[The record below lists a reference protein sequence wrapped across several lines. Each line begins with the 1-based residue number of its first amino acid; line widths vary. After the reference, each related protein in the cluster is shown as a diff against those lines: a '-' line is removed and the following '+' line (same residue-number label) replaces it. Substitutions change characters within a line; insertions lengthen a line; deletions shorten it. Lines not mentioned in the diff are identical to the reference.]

1 MIGTAAGLYNGA
13 APDLGAIEAPWRSV
27 RGGRRGGSLRPSYDV
42 LILGAGV
49 VGSAIARQLSR
60 HRLRVALVEKEAEVG
75 FGTSK
80 TNSGIIHPGHDSSLD
95 TLKGRLVVPGNAAF
109 DRLSAELN
117 FAFRRIG
124 QLNVAQ
130 SEEELEVLR
139 RLKAQGHAKGVPGLE
154 LWDPARLRREE
165 PNLSRHLL
173 GALHAPSAGVINP
186 YEFAFAL
193 VECARRNGVEL
204 LVNSPVLGIEPR
216 GEALAVRVPA
226 GVLESRF
233 VLNATGVASDLVAR
247 MVGLDDFQIRPR
259 KGEEYM
265 LDKRLMGLVRRLVF
279 PLPTKTTK
287 GTLIIP
293 TFDGTIMVGPTAED
307 VQDREDVSTT
317 ARGAEAV
324 FAAVRTLCPAIDP
337 RDAITAFAG
346 LRAVS
351 STNDFVIGPT
361 KVKGFLN
368 VAGIQSPG
376 LTAAPAIAEY
386 VEGLLAQEGLQLA
399 PRTDFAP
406 GVAGPTRFARLPP
419 EAQDALAARDPRF
432 ARVVC
437 RCELVTEAEVHEAID
452 HGAVTLDG
460 IKFRSRAGMGR
471 CQGGFCTSRCMELL
485 AERTGQ
491 PLHAVTKRG
500 GGSWIAA
507 PMPDALPDAATG
519 AAKEEA

>member
-1 MIGTAAGLYNGA
+1 MVQ
-13 APDLGAIEAPWRSV
+13 P
-27 RGGRRGGSLRPSYDV
+27 YDV
-42 LILGAGV
+42 LILGGGV
-49 VGSAIARQLSR
+49 VGSAIARRLSR

-109 DRLSAELN
+109 DGLSRELN
-117 FAFRRIG
+117 FGFRRIG

-130 SEEELEVLR
+130 SEGELETLERLR
-139 RLKAQGHAKGVPGLE
+139 AQGVAKGVPGLE
-154 LWDPARLRREE
+154 LWDQARLRREE

-193 VECARRNGVEL
+193 VECARQNGVEL
-204 LVNSPVLGIEPR
+204 RVNSPALGIEPR
-216 GEALAVRVPA
+216 GERLAVRIPD
-226 GVLESRF
+226 GVLEARF

-307 VQDREDVSTT
+307 VQDRDDVSTT

-324 FAAVRTLCPAIDP
+324 FAAVRALCPAIDP

-351 STNDFVIGPT
+351 STDDFVIGPT
-361 KVKGFLN
+361 RVKGFVN

-376 LTAAPAIAEY
+376 LTASPAIAEH
-386 VEGLLAQEGLQLA
+386 VEEILAKEGLELVPREGHQ
-399 PRTDFAP
+399 PR
-406 GVAGPTRFARLPP
+406 VAGPARFAQRTP
-419 EAQDALAARDPRF
+419 EEQEALAAKDPRF
-432 ARVVC
+432 AKVVC
-437 RCELVTEAEVHEAID
+437 RCELVTEAEIHESID

-460 IKFRSRAGMGR
+460 LKFRSRAGMGR
-471 CQGGFCTSRCMELL
+471 CQGGFCTPRCMEIL
-485 AERTGQ
+485 ASRLGV
-491 PLHAVTKRG
+491 PLQEVTKRG
-500 GGSWIAA
+500 GGSWLVRPMEDA
-507 PMPDALPDAATG
+507 PEGATT
-519 AAKEEA
+519 AREEP

>member
-1 MIGTAAGLYNGA
+1 MKQT
-13 APDLGAIEAPWRSV
+13 
-27 RGGRRGGSLRPSYDV
+27 YDV
-42 LILGAGV
+42 LILGGGV

-60 HRLRVALVEKEAEVG
+60 HPLRIALVEKEAEVG

-80 TNSGIIHPGHDSSLD
+80 TNSGIIHPGHDTSLD

-109 DRLSAELN
+109 DRLSAELS

-130 SEEELEVLR
+130 GEEELETLR
-139 RLKAQGHAKGVPGLE
+139 RLKAQGEAKGVPGLE
-154 LWDPARLRREE
+154 LWDRDRLRREE
-165 PNLSRHLL
+165 PNLSRHLV

-193 VECARRNGVEL
+193 VESARKNGVEL
-204 LVNSPVLGIEPR
+204 LVDSPALGIEPVGDR
-216 GEALAVRVPA
+216 LAVRVPS
-226 GVLESRF
+226 GVLEARF

-247 MVGLDDFQIRPR
+247 MVGLDDFAIRPR

-307 VQDREDVSTT
+307 VQDRDDVATS

-324 FAAVRTLCPAIDP
+324 FSAVRALCPAIDP

-361 KVKGFLN
+361 RVRGFVN

-376 LTAAPAIAEY
+376 LTAAPAIAEH
-386 VEGLLAQEGLQLA
+386 VEGILAREGLELA
-399 PRTDFAP
+399 PRP
-406 GVAGPTRFARLPP
+406 GWEPRVAGPARFARRTP
-419 EAQDALAARDPRF
+419 EEQEALAAKDPRF
-432 ARVVC
+432 ARVIC

-452 HGAVTLDG
+452 HGATTLDG
-460 IKFRSRAGMGR
+460 LKFRCRVGMGR
-471 CQGGFCTSRCMELL
+471 CQGGFCTSRSMEIL
-485 AERTGQ
+485 AERLGR
-491 PLHAVTKRG
+491 PIHEVTKRG

-507 PMPDALPDAATG
+507 PFPQGDG
-519 AAKEEA
+519 EKGGER

>member
-1 MIGTAAGLYNGA
+1 
-13 APDLGAIEAPWRSV
+13 
-27 RGGRRGGSLRPSYDV
+27 LRERYDV
-42 LILGAGV
+42 LILGGGV
-49 VGSAIARQLSR
+49 VGSAIARRLSR
-60 HRLRVALVEKEAEVG
+60 YRLRVALVEKEAEVG

-80 TNSGIIHPGHDSSLD
+80 TNSGIIHPGHDTSLE

-109 DRLSAELN
+109 DGLAEELH

-130 SEEELEVLR
+130 REEELETLA
-139 RLKAQGHAKGVPGLE
+139 RLKAQGDAKGVPGLE
-154 LWDPARLRREE
+154 LWDQARLRREE

-193 VECARRNGVEL
+193 VESARRNAVEL
-204 LVNSPVLGIEPR
+204 LVDSPALGIEPR
-216 GEALAVRVPA
+216 GDRLAVRVPS
-226 GVLESRF
+226 GTLEARF
-233 VLNATGVASDLVAR
+233 VLNATGVASDLVAA
-247 MVGLDDFQIRPR
+247 MVGLDDFRIRPR

-265 LDKRLMGLVRRLVF
+265 LDKRLQGLVRRLVF

-293 TFDGTIMVGPTAED
+293 TFDGTLMVGPTAED
-307 VQDREDVSTT
+307 VDDRGDVSTT
-317 ARGAEAV
+317 AKGAEAV
-324 FAAVRTLCPAIDP
+324 FAAVRALCPAIDP

-361 KVKGFLN
+361 RVKGFVN

-376 LTAAPAIAEY
+376 LTAAPAIAVH
-386 VEGLLAQEGLQLA
+386 VEGILRAEGLELV
-399 PRTDFAP
+399 PREGYEP
-406 GVAGPTRFARLPP
+406 RVAGPTRFAARTHA
-419 EAQDALAARDPRF
+419 EQEALAAGDPRF
-432 ARVVC
+432 AKVIC
-437 RCELVTEAEVHEAID
+437 RCELVTEAEIHEAID

-460 IKFRSRAGMGR
+460 LKFRTRAGMGR
-471 CQGGFCTSRCMELL
+471 CQGGFCTSRCMEIL
-485 AERTGQ
+485 ADRLDV

-500 GGSWIAA
+500 GGSWIAV
-507 PMPDALPDAATG
+507 PMPDAEPAAPPSPTG
-519 AAKEEA
+519 EGD

>member
-1 MIGTAAGLYNGA
+1 M
-13 APDLGAIEAPWRSV
+13 
-27 RGGRRGGSLRPSYDV
+27 GGSWDV
-42 LILGAGV
+42 LILGGGV
-49 VGSAIARQLSR
+49 VGSAIAHRLSR
-60 HRLRVALVEKEAEVG
+60 HRLRIALVEKEAEVG

-80 TNSGIIHPGHDSSLD
+80 TNSGIIHPGHDTSLE

-109 DRLSAELN
+109 DRLSEELS

-124 QLNVAQ
+124 QINVAQ
-130 SEEELEVLR
+130 SEEQLETLK
-139 RLKAQGHAKGVPGLE
+139 RLKAQGEAKGVPGLE
-154 LWDPARLRREE
+154 LWDQPRLRREE

-173 GALHAPSAGVINP
+173 GALYAPSAGVINP

-204 LVNSPVLGIEPR
+204 RVDSPVLGIDPIGDR
-216 GEALAVRVPA
+216 LAVRVP
-226 GVLESRF
+226 GETLEARF

-247 MVGLDDFQIRPR
+247 MVGADDFEIRPR

-307 VQDREDVSTT
+307 VQDREDVATT

-351 STNDFVIGPT
+351 STNDFVIGPSR
-361 KVKGFLN
+361 VKGFIH

-376 LTAAPAIAEY
+376 LTAAPAIAAHVEELLAK
-386 VEGLLAQEGLQLA
+386 EGLELS
-399 PRTDFAP
+399 PREDHQP
-406 GVAGPTRFARLPP
+406 RVSGPTRFARLPP
-419 EAQDALAARDPRF
+419 ERQEALAAADPRF

-437 RCELVTEAEVHEAID
+437 RCELVTEAEIHEAID

-460 IKFRSRAGMGR
+460 LKFRCRAGMGR
-471 CQGGFCTSRCMELL
+471 CQGGFCTSRSMEIL
-485 AERTGQ
+485 AARLGK
-491 PLHAVTKRG
+491 PLHEVTKRG

-507 PMPDALPDAATG
+507 PLPDAAG
-519 AAKEEA
+519 EP